1 MQLMAE
7 LSGEQGSSAD
17 LLRRLEQAES
27 RAAALEAKVQ
37 VLSTHCVWLLLCL
50 CCQTTD
56 RGLAEANLVV
66 CGLIIESASKE

>member
-37 VLSTHCVWLLLCL
+37 VPADHHAWLLLCL
-50 CCQTTD
+50 CCRTTD
-56 RGLAEANLVV
+56 KRLAQAICHVW
-66 CGLIIESASKE
+66 AHD